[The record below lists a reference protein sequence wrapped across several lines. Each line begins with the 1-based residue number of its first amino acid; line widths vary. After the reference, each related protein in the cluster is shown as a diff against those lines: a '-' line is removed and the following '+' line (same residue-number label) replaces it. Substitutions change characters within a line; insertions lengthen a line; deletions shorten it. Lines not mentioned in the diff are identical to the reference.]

1 MWEPDANVRD
11 TVGANP
17 YAVRSVLDQPTV
29 RALHDVNRAFLG
41 HAAVLL
47 GGGAQQPERLG
58 QLGAVLGLP
67 PTKRALAAE
76 CPYTLFNLCFQDGA
90 FWRSVQA
97 ETRASLPMSGPAAAF
112 GRAAVFLA
120 WHLVR
125 SRELAAPIVLGMTA
139 PVVEVWRVLP
149 VSALDHVAG
158 AVLPHLSARWAC
170 HRSFWPALAAAA
182 DTGNV
187 QQLNDVRLLGM
198 QLLAAD
204 TVRATFEAAAYD
216 T

>member
-1 MWEPDANVRD
+1 MWEPSAKVRD
-11 TVGANP
+11 TVGGEP
-17 YAVRSVLDQPTV
+17 YAARYVLDEATL

-41 HAAVLL
+41 HAAALL
-47 GGGAQQPERLG
+47 GAGTQRPDRLG
-58 QLGAVLGLP
+58 PLGGVLGLP
-67 PTKRALAAE
+67 AATRALAAE

-97 ETRASLPMSGPAAAF
+97 ETRASLPISGPAAAF

-125 SRELAAPIVLGMTA
+125 SRELAAPIVLGMTT
-139 PVVEVWRVLP
+139 PVIEVWRALP

-158 AVLPHLSARWAC
+158 AVLPHLSARWAT
-170 HRSFWPALAAAA
+170 HRRFWPALAQAVA
-182 DTGNV
+182 TGNP
-187 QQLNDVRLLGM
+187 QQLTDVRLLGM

-204 TVRATFEAAAYD
+204 TVRAAVDVAAYGA
-216 T
+216 